1 MPDKT
6 AHEMRTEAVLD
17 THLAKYARNYGL
29 ITAAILISFF
39 LLMGLFNLQEIT
51 GLRYFNFLF
60 LFGGV
65 MIGLRNFHRDTRTT
79 HTNYWNGFLLAVGIS
94 AVSGIV
100 FSTFMYVVMKFI
112 QPEFGAAIINA
123 IDFAEVNVEVLS
135 LVIFIE
141 AIVSGFMV
149 AFIAMQYFKNVE

>member
-6 AHEMRTEAVLD
+6 AQEMRNEAALD
-17 THLAKYARNYGL
+17 THLAEYARNYGL
-29 ITAAILISFF
+29 MTAAFLISFF
-39 LLMGLFNLQEIT
+39 LLMSLFNLQEIT

-60 LFGGV
+60 LFSGV
-65 MIGLRNFHRDTRTT
+65 MIGLRNFHRDARTT
-79 HTNYWNGFLLAVGIS
+79 RTNYWNGFLLSVGIS

-100 FSTFMYVVMKFI
+100 FSSFMYVIMKFI
-112 QPEFGAAIINA
+112 QPEFGAAVVKA

-141 AIVSGFMV
+141 AIMSGFMV